1 MRQLITTAA
10 LVLLAVAGAWAQVS
24 QAEYFFDTD
33 PGVGNGTP
41 LSITQGDAISEIAAL
56 PIGALTPGNHWVHV
70 RVRATNGRW
79 SHYESRMFNVEDP
92 TAQPVIDR
100 GQPVVA
106 EYFFDTDPGVGN
118 GTPLSITPGTSID
131 ETSALPIGA
140 LAPGNH
146 WVHVRIKG
154 ADGLWS
160 HYESRMFNVEDPTAQ
175 PVIDR
180 PELVSG
186 EYFFNTD
193 PGIGNGTAFS
203 IAAADSVTMP
213 LAITEPGLPLGTH
226 WLFLRI
232 RNTDGTW
239 SHYEGREFEVS
250 EIVLSTVS
258 GTITYDNNASTP
270 MSNVTV
276 ELLDAQNAVVA
287 TATTDASGSYSFS
300 DVADGSYTVRPSTT
314 KAWGGVSSID
324 ITLYRRHIGNVPG
337 FILQGIRLGSGDVNV
352 SNTLTSIDLTIIKRR
367 IGAQISSFASGDWL
381 FEDGSITVS
390 GGNVSRNIK
399 AICYGDANG
408 SYTPPQ

>member
-1 MRQLITTAA
+1 MRALFIIPLLI
-10 LVLLAVAGAWAQVS
+10 LLSGHGLSAQVVS
-24 QAEYFFDTD
+24 AEYFVDID
-33 PGVGNGTP
+33 PGQGNGIQIA
-41 LSITQGDAISEIAAL
+41 LAGGDVAAGNVSVPTTGL
-56 PIGALTPGNHWVHV
+56 QPGLHWLHV
-70 RVRATNGRW
+70 RVKGQDGRW
-79 SHYESRMFNVEDP
+79 SHYESRMFTIIDP
-92 TAQPVIDR
+92 SDLQPQAALN
-100 GQPVVA
+100 GG
-106 EYFFDTDPGVGN
+106 EYFVDTDPGQGN
-118 GTPLSITPGTSID
+118 GIQIALVGGDVAAGNVSVPTTSLLPG
-131 ETSALPIGA
+131 L
-140 LAPGNH
+140 H
-146 WVHVRIKG
+146 WLHVRVKG
-154 ADGLWS
+154 QDGRWS
-160 HYESRMFNVEDPTAQ
+160 HYESRMFTIIDPSDLQ
-175 PVIDR
+175 PQAA
-180 PELVSG
+180 LNGG
-186 EYFFNTD
+186 EYFVDTD
-193 PGIGNGTAFS
+193 PGQGGGTSFGFPVT
-203 IAAADSVTMP
+203 DSVSMQLQAALP
-213 LAITEPGLPLGTH
+213 ELPLGQYT
-226 WLFLRI
+226 LYLRL
-232 RNTDGTW
+232 RDTEGTW
-239 SHYEGREFEVS
+239 SHYEAVEFEVS
-250 EIVLSTVS
+250 DVVLSTVS

-270 MSNVTV
+270 MSNVMV

>member
-1 MRQLITTAA
+1 MRALFIIPLLI
-10 LVLLAVAGAWAQVS
+10 LLSGHGLSAQVVS
-24 QAEYFFDTD
+24 AEYFVDTD
-33 PGVGNGTP
+33 PGQGNGIQIA
-41 LSITQGDAISEIAAL
+41 LAGGDVAAGNVSVPTTGL
-56 PIGALTPGNHWVHV
+56 QPGLHWLHV
-70 RVRATNGRW
+70 RVKGQDGRW
-79 SHYESRMFNVEDP
+79 SHYESRMFTLID
-92 TAQPVIDR
+92 ASDLQPQAALN
-100 GQPVVA
+100 GG
-106 EYFFDTDPGVGN
+106 EYFVDTDPGQG
-118 GTPLSITPGTSID
+118 GGTSFGFPVTD
-131 ETSALPIGA
+131 SVSMQLQAALP
-140 LAPGNH
+140 
-146 WVHVRIKG
+146 
-154 ADGLWS
+154 
-160 HYESRMFNVEDPTAQ
+160 E
-175 PVIDR
+175 
-180 PELVSG
+180 
-186 EYFFNTD
+186 
-193 PGIGNGTAFS
+193 
-203 IAAADSVTMP
+203 
-213 LAITEPGLPLGTH
+213 LPLGQYT
-226 WLFLRI
+226 LYLRV
-232 RNTDGTW
+232 RDTEGTW
-239 SHYEGREFEVS
+239 SHYEAVDFEVS
-250 EIVLSTVS
+250 DVVLSTVS